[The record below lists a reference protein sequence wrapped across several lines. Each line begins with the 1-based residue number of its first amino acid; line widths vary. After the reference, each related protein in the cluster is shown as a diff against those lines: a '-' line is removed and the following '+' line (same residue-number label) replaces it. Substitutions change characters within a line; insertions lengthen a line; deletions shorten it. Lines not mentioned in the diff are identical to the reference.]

1 MTNREAY
8 MSDLD
13 DLQKAIDCLLSMVPA
28 GKTKYE
34 KQIREQAENAAGAAR
49 EAVPAA
55 RRGAGPGHGARA
67 PGEGGEQK
75 CQMMRQLSFPNI
87 LQWFSD

>member
-34 KQIREQAENAAGAAR
+34 KQMREQAENAAGS
-49 EAVPAA
+49 
-55 RRGAGPGHGARA
+55 ARA
-67 PGEGGEQK
+67 TNQDS
-75 CQMMRQLSFPNI
+75 C
-87 LQWFSD
+87 

>member
-13 DLQKAIDCLLSMVPA
+13 DLRKAIDCLLSMVPV

-34 KQIREQAENAAGAAR
+34 KQMREQEVWLHYGL
-49 EAVPAA
+49 PAW
-55 RRGAGPGHGARA
+55 A
-67 PGEGGEQK
+67 PDRQ
-75 CQMMRQLSFPNI
+75 RQLRGGDVCEP
-87 LQWFSD
+87 L

>member
-49 EAVPAA
+49 ATIGCM
-55 RRGAGPGHGARA
+55 RRDYIIA
-67 PGEGGEQK
+67 E
-75 CQMMRQLSFPNI
+75 
-87 LQWFSD
+87 